1 MSAWLSEG
9 FNEKVLAK
17 LREVDAARAGAEPL
31 RIWVTG
37 AHAEAAWRSLLP
49 DAVLVDKA
57 AGSVSLLL
65 PATTLGS

>member
-17 LREVDAARAGAEPL
+17 LREIDAARAGAEPL

-37 AHAEAAWRSLLP
+37 VYL
-49 DAVLVDKA
+49 
-57 AGSVSLLL
+57 AGS
-65 PATTLGS
+65 PRA